1 MKLRVLFILSLVLF
15 LFLSWRFIDSEKN
28 NNDPETNRLQIRM
41 RDIGHQLLLSAGDTS
56 SRVLPVKQLSVT
68 EYQIEFESGL
78 TLEPETLVSIVHT
91 SMVDLNIP
99 DSYTVNVHDCS
110 TREIVY
116 GFEIYQDETKDVVPC
131 LGRSLPKACY
141 QITIA
146 FQQQTNGV
154 DKYAYVSLS
163 LAFCL
168 VLAFLVLK
176 KSRDEPTA
184 NHKPRL
190 DFIQL
195 GKFQFFHQKQLLK
208 WGKNEILL
216 TSKENQV
223 LHIFASNPNQI
234 IDRDQLQKEGWE
246 NEGVLVGRSLDV
258 FISKLRKKLEVEPN
272 VRIVNIHGKGYKL
285 EIDRA

>member
-1 MKLRVLFILSLVLF
+1 MKLRGLFILSLVFF
-15 LFLSWRFIDSEKN
+15 LFLSWRFIDSEKQHK
-28 NNDPETNRLQIRM
+28 DPESSSLQIRL
-41 RDIGHQLLLSAGDTS
+41 RNIGHQLLLSAKDTS
-56 SRVLPVKQLSVT
+56 SRVLPIKQLSAT
-68 EYQIEFESGL
+68 EYQIEFESQL
-78 TLEPETLVSIVHT
+78 VLEPEALVNIVHA

-99 DSYTVNVHDCS
+99 GSYTVNVQHCA
-110 TREIVY
+110 TLEIVY
-116 GFEIYQDETKDVVPC
+116 GFEIYQDEKKDVVPC

-146 FQQQTNGV
+146 FQQQTNRV
-154 DKYAYVSLS
+154 DKYAYVSVS

-176 KSRDEPTA
+176 KSKNESNPSNEPQL
-184 NHKPRL
+184 N
-190 DFIQL
+190 FIQL
-195 GKFQFFHQKQLLK
+195 GKIQFFHEKQLLK
-208 WGKNEILL
+208 RGKNEILL

-223 LHIFASNPNQI
+223 LHIFASKPNQI
-234 IDRDQLQKEGWE
+234 IDREQLQKEVWE

-258 FISKLRKKLEVEPN
+258 FISKLRKILEVEPS